1 MSDDDLDDL
10 QDKGNLA
17 AEPLQNDDLLSALP
31 PELQLHVANAV
42 GERCDRAALAL
53 ASPRLLGLAACRQL
67 PSYQGLE
74 MSLAIDEQLLRRY
87 VRRSDATPEGCKRLA
102 GVAGL
107 QISCSGRSRPRWS
120 RWSGEPSR
128 SAATARL
135 QIRVI
140 VSDTEQRWYLI
151 RPKRWYLIDA
161 RGVGCGIEYE
171 VSDCTVG
178 ALLRHG
184 GPRAGT
190 VRHYKGEEGAE
201 RLVRS
206 EEPDGKVGH
215 FEGERGAERVVR
227 VDGLPG
233 GEVQHYEGEKGAER
247 CVRVEQLPSNH
258 GVFHLEGETGAER
271 QVRHERPDG
280 GVDQGPAATEP
291 SRRRSAGA
299 VLSAGLARVF
309 ISPARRSSTPSAALP
324 LRRAA
329 LPLRRSSLPADDD
342 PLAKFLRNADAYALA
357 HPTI

>member
-1 MSDDDLDDL
+1 MSDDL
-10 QDKGNLA
+10 QGNLA
-17 AEPLQNDDLLSALP
+17 AEPLPNDDLLSALP

-107 QISCSGRSRPRWS
+107 QISCTGRSGWRRS
-120 RWSGEPSR
+120 WSGEPSR

-215 FEGERGAERVVR
+215 FEGERGAERVVC

-233 GEVQHYEGEKGAER
+233 GEVRHYEGERGAER

-280 GVDQGPAATEP
+280 GVDQGPAATET

-309 ISPARRSSTPSAALP
+309 SPARRSSTPSAASP
-324 LRRAA
+324 PVRRAA
-329 LPLRRSSLPADDD
+329 LPLRRSSLSADDD

-357 HPTI
+357 QLTI